1 MSTTELLLDTKLPA
15 DLLPQTQTLLAEWT
29 QQRLSR
35 QLTGQSPAALPP
47 NFPFQSLPPSPR
59 LRFELVDW
67 QNFALY
73 LPLFADDSPF
83 VDAQFRSQAPLEA
96 YAVTLLTDL
105 RYSWK
110 RAGCDWLLRR
120 RTDDQPVGVLH
131 LYDLSHEVI
140 GPHVPHCSVGY
151 AVAAP
156 FRRQSLA
163 REALT
168 HLLYYAATLF
178 GRTEA
183 RALTDA
189 GNLASQRLLSS
200 CGFEILEDRPATAYR
215 KAEQL
220 WQRQLS

>member
-1 MSTTELLLDTKLPA
+1 MSITELLLGRALPT
-15 DLLPQTQTLLAEWT
+15 DLLPQTQALLAEWT
-29 QQRLSR
+29 RQRL
-35 QLTGQSPAALPP
+35 GQQPTDQDPVALAPT
-47 NFPFQSLPPSPR
+47 FPFQSLPPSPR

-73 LPLFADDSPF
+73 LPLFAAEDSPF
-83 VDAQFRSQAPLEA
+83 VDAQFRSRLALEA
-96 YAVTLLTDL
+96 YAVALLTNM

-120 RTDDQPVGVLH
+120 ADDQPVGVLH

-140 GPHVPHCSVGY
+140 GARVPHCSVGY
-151 AVAAP
+151 AIAAP
-156 FRRQSLA
+156 FQRQGLA

-168 HLLYYAATLF
+168 HLLHHAAALF

-189 GNLASQRLLSS
+189 GNLASQRLLRS
-200 CGFEILEDRPATAYR
+200 CGFEVLEDRPATAYR

-220 WQRQLS
+220 WQRFLI